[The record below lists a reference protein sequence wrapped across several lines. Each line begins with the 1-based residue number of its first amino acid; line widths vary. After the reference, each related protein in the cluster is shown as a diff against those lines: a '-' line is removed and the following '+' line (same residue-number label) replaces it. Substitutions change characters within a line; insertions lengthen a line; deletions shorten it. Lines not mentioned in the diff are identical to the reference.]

1 MKKSFAKLTA
11 ITLATTTLVA
21 VAPFQTAEA
30 VDSPIFSDHE
40 VVEDESEK
48 ETEEADVSTGFKTVA
63 AAVAAADAHLENDPL
78 NNGYKIE
85 KGADDLY
92 YVQLTM
98 DDTKVVPE
106 EEAEEDVDF
115 SAGFKTVAAAVA
127 AADAHLEN
135 DPLNNGYKI
144 EKGADDLYYVQLT
157 IEDTKVVPEEEAEE
171 DVDFSAGFKTVA
183 VAVAAA
189 DAHLENDP
197 LNNGYKIEKG
207 ADDLYYVQLT
217 IEDTKVVPE
226 EEAEEDVDFSA

>member
-1 MKKSFAKLTA
+1 FAKLTA

-48 ETEEADVSTGFKTVA
+48 ETEEADISTGFKTVA
-63 AAVAAADAHLENDPL
+63 DAVAAADAHLENDPL

-85 KGADDLY
+85 KSADNLY

-106 EEAEEDVDF
+106 EETEEDVDF
-115 SAGFKTVAAAVA
+115 SAGFKTVADAVA

-183 VAVAAA
+183 DAVAAA

>member
-48 ETEEADVSTGFKTVA
+48 ETEEADISTGFKTVA
-63 AAVAAADAHLENDPL
+63 D
-78 NNGYKIE
+78 
-85 KGADDLY
+85 
-92 YVQLTM
+92 
-98 DDTKVVPE
+98 
-106 EEAEEDVDF
+106 
-115 SAGFKTVAAAVA
+115 AVA

-171 DVDFSAGFKTVA
+171 TEEDVDFTVGFKTLADA
-183 VAVAAA
+183 VAEA

-226 EEAEEDVDFSA
+226 VESDEETKEKVTVKKSEEKLPETGESSPYVIFGVAALTVLAGVGLVAPSFKKEN